1 MLTSAWTLRSPS
13 FDNCGSKEV
22 MSAMIERSDG
32 LERFIL
38 RHSSTQASMISFLNF
53 FSRSG

>member
-13 FDNCGSKEV
+13 SDNRGSREV
-22 MSAMIERSDG
+22 MSAIMVRSDG

-38 RHSSTQASMISFLNF
+38 RHSSTQASMISFLSF